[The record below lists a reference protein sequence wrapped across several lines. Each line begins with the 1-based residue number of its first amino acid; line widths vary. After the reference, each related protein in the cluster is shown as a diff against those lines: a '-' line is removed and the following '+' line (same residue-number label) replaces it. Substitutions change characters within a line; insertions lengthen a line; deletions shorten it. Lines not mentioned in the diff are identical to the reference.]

1 MPLHVLPVPA
11 APHGGR
17 RRRALCA
24 ATLALPLAFAAGL
37 APAGA
42 AAQSDRPYK
51 LLVPYAPGGVT
62 DQLARLVAGSM
73 ATQLGQPVVVDNKP
87 GANTIIA
94 VDALM
99 REPADG
105 HTLLMGAGSTM
116 VLNPLL
122 IKKLSYQPRRDLR
135 MLSVVV
141 DTPMVMVVPAALPP
155 NNVAEF
161 RRYVQANPDKVNYA
175 SVGVGGS
182 LHLAGEL
189 FAQKAGVAMTHVAY
203 KGSVPAVTDLI
214 GGQVQLM
221 FDAPATSLPQV
232 KAGKLKAL
240 AVTTRERMPL
250 LPDVPTVG
258 ETLPGFDAAL
268 WFGVIVREGT
278 PPAVAARLKAAV
290 DQALLDPALRQAM
303 EAQGNIVRKPQPQ
316 EEINA
321 FLAREEAQWAAL
333 IKAGNISLD

>member
-1 MPLHVLPVPA
+1 MQNFLRVT
-11 APHGGR
+11 
-17 RRRALCA
+17 RRALC
-24 ATLALPLAFAAGL
+24 LAL
-37 APAGA
+37 A
-42 AAQSDRPYK
+42 AAAVTPAALAQISDRPLK
-51 LLVPYAPGGVT
+51 LIVPYAPGGVT

-73 ATQLGQPVVVDNKP
+73 ATQLGQPVVVENKP

-105 HTLLMGAGSTM
+105 QTMLMGAGSTM

-122 IKKLSYQPRRDLR
+122 IKKLSYQPQRDLR

-141 DTPMVMVVPAALPP
+141 DTPMIMVVPAALPP
-155 NNVAEF
+155 GNVEEF
-161 RRYVQANPDKVNYA
+161 RRYARAHPDRVNYA

-240 AVTTRERMPL
+240 AVTTRERMAL
-250 LPDVPTVG
+250 LPDVPTVA

-278 PPAVAARLKAAV
+278 PPAAATRLKVAI

-303 EAQGNIVRKPQPQ
+303 EAQGNIVRKPQSQ
-316 EEINA
+316 EDINA
-321 FLAREEAQWAAL
+321 FLAREQAQWAAL
-333 IKAGNISLD
+333 IKTGNITLD

>member
-1 MPLHVLPVPA
+1 MPNTPC
-11 APHGGR
+11 R
-17 RRRALCA
+17 TRRALCLAVAAAAMA
-24 ATLALPLAFAAGL
+24 AT
-37 APAGA
+37 APAALAQASAPQQA
-42 AAQSDRPYK
+42 AHDRP
-51 LLVPYAPGGVT
+51 LRLIVPYAPGGVT

-73 ATQLGQPVVVDNKP
+73 ARQLGQTVVVDNKP

-105 HTLLMGAGSTM
+105 ATMLMGAGSTM

-122 IKKLSYQPRRDLR
+122 IKKLSYQPQRDLR

-141 DTPMVMVVPAALPP
+141 DTPMFMVVPSALPP
-155 NNVAEF
+155 NNVDEF
-161 RRYVQANPDKVNYA
+161 RRYTLANPNKINYA

-221 FDAPATSLPQV
+221 FDAPATSLPQI

-250 LPDVPTVG
+250 LPEVPTVA

-278 PPAVAARLKAAV
+278 PAAAAARLKGAI

-303 EAQGNIVRKPQPQ
+303 EAQGNLVRKPQSLR
-316 EEINA
+316 EIDA
-321 FLAREEAQWAAL
+321 FLAREQAQWAAL
-333 IKAGNISLD
+333 IKAGNISLE

>member
-1 MPLHVLPVPA
+1 VETIMPNTPC
-11 APHGGR
+11 R
-17 RRRALCA
+17 TRRALCLAVAAAAMA
-24 ATLALPLAFAAGL
+24 AT
-37 APAGA
+37 APAALAQASAPQQA
-42 AAQSDRPYK
+42 AHDRP
-51 LLVPYAPGGVT
+51 LRLIVPYAPGGVT

-73 ATQLGQPVVVDNKP
+73 ARQLGQTVVVDNKP

-105 HTLLMGAGSTM
+105 ATMLMGAGSTM

-122 IKKLSYQPRRDLR
+122 IKKLSYQPQRDLR

-141 DTPMVMVVPAALPP
+141 DTPMIMVVPSALPP
-155 NNVAEF
+155 NNVDEF
-161 RRYVQANPDKVNYA
+161 RRYTLANPNKINYA

-221 FDAPATSLPQV
+221 FDAPATSLPQI

-278 PPAVAARLKAAV
+278 PAVAAARLKGAI

-303 EAQGNIVRKPQPQ
+303 EAQGNLVRKPQSLQ
-316 EEINA
+316 EIDA
-321 FLAREEAQWAAL
+321 FLAREQAQWAAL
-333 IKAGNISLD
+333 IKAGNISLE

>member
-1 MPLHVLPVPA
+1 MLSTLRPARRTVCAWAAIVPM
-11 APHGGR
+11 
-17 RRRALCA
+17 
-24 ATLALPLAFAAGL
+24 GL
-37 APAGA
+37 ATVFSSRTAQ
-42 AAQSDRPYK
+42 AQSSATERP
-51 LLVPYAPGGVT
+51 LRLIVPYAPGGVT
-62 DQLARLVAGSM
+62 DQLARLVASSM
-73 ATQLGQPVVVDNKP
+73 ATQLGQTVVVENKP

-105 HTLLMGAGSTM
+105 HTMLMGAGSTM

-135 MLSVVV
+135 MLSIVV
-141 DTPMVMVVPAALPP
+141 DTPMLMVVPSALPP
-155 NNVAEF
+155 NTVAEF
-161 RRYVQANPDKVNYA
+161 QRYALANPGKVNYA

-189 FAQKAGVAMTHVAY
+189 FAQQAGVAMTHVAY

-240 AVTTRERMPL
+240 AVTTAVRMPL
-250 LPDVPTVG
+250 LPDLPTVG
-258 ETLPGFDAAL
+258 ETLPGFDNAL
-268 WFGVIVREGT
+268 WFGVIVRAGT
-278 PPAVAARLKAAV
+278 PAPAAARLKAAI
-290 DQALLDPALRQAM
+290 DQTLRDPALRKTM
-303 EAQGNIVRKPQPQ
+303 EAQGNIVRQPQ
-316 EEINA
+316 SPEAIDA

-333 IKAGNISLD
+333 IRSARITLD

>member
-1 MPLHVLPVPA
+1 
-11 APHGGR
+11 
-17 RRRALCA
+17 
-24 ATLALPLAFAAGL
+24 
-37 APAGA
+37 
-42 AAQSDRPYK
+42 
-51 LLVPYAPGGVT
+51 
-62 DQLARLVAGSM
+62 
-73 ATQLGQPVVVDNKP
+73 
-87 GANTIIA
+87 
-94 VDALM
+94 
-99 REPADG
+99 
-105 HTLLMGAGSTM
+105 MGAGSTM

-122 IKKLSYQPRRDLR
+122 IKKLSYQPQRDLR

-141 DTPMVMVVPAALPP
+141 DTPMIMVVPSALPP
-155 NNVAEF
+155 NNVDEF
-161 RRYVQANPDKVNYA
+161 RRYALANPNKINYA

-221 FDAPATSLPQV
+221 FDAPATSLPQI

-278 PPAVAARLKAAV
+278 PAAAAARLKGAI

-303 EAQGNIVRKPQPQ
+303 EAQGNLVRKPQSLQ
-316 EEINA
+316 EIDA
-321 FLAREEAQWAAL
+321 FLAREQAQWAAL
-333 IKAGNISLD
+333 IKAGNISLE

>member
-1 MPLHVLPVPA
+1 MQNFLSRTRRTPCQALSAAAACAVLASPA
-11 APHGGR
+11 LAQQPGSD
-17 RRRALCA
+17 RAL
-24 ATLALPLAFAAGL
+24 
-37 APAGA
+37 
-42 AAQSDRPYK
+42 K
-51 LLVPYAPGGVT
+51 LIVHYAPGGVT

-73 ATQLGQPVVVDNKP
+73 ARQLGQPVVVENKP

-105 HTLLMGAGSTM
+105 NTLLMGAGSTM

-141 DTPMVMVVPAALPP
+141 DTPVIMVVPSALAP
-155 NNVAEF
+155 NTVDEF
-161 RRYVQANPDKVNYA
+161 RRHALAHPNAVNYA

-189 FAQKAGVAMTHVAY
+189 FAQNAGVQMTHVAY
-203 KGSVPAVTDLI
+203 KGSVPDVTDLI

-221 FDAPATSLPQV
+221 FDAPATSLPQI

-250 LPDVPTVG
+250 LPDVPTVA
-258 ETLPGFDAAL
+258 ETLPGYDAAL
-268 WFGVIVREGT
+268 WFGVIVREDT
-278 PPAVAARLKAAV
+278 PPAAAARLKAAV
-290 DQALLDPALRQAM
+290 EQALLDPALRQAM
-303 EAQGNIVRKPQPQ
+303 QAQGNIVRKPQTR
-316 EEINA
+316 EEIDA

-333 IKAGNISLD
+333 IKAGNITLE